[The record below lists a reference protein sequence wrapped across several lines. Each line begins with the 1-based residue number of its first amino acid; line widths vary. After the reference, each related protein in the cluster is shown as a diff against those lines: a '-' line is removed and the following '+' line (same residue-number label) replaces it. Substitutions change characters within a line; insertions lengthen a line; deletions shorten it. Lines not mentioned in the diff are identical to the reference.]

1 MTNRAVRTDKLRPMI
16 QIPSAVLRGVTPV
29 TRQLNRL
36 NGLNPALRPL
46 RPARGAALKV
56 LERLHQPGSESA
68 AIESVVHL
76 GGHVRMRVNTYDL
89 IERQVFLVGF
99 EPEVR
104 ALIRR
109 QVREGRACIDVGA
122 NAGVHALTMATAV
135 GRRGRVLACEPNPR
149 VAARLRDNAKLSGTP
164 QLAVHEVAIGDQVG
178 TTQLYVPLDHRHGGG
193 ASLHQETHA
202 ALAGNEMV
210 EVPLVTID
218 DLLSQTGVRGVD
230 LVKIDIEGFEAP
242 AVRGG
247 VGLLRRERPTLIF
260 EYTPAWW
267 QRDGESLEDVLSLL
281 RNCGYASFQEITRRG
296 LVDVVAP
303 FSRRMDVVAR
313 P

>member
-1 MTNRAVRTDKLRPMI
+1 MI
-16 QIPSAVLRGVTPV
+16 RMPDVLLRGVTPA

-46 RPARGAALKV
+46 RPARGAALKL
-56 LERLHQPGSESA
+56 LERLHDPESENT
-68 AIESVVHL
+68 AIKGVVRL
-76 GGHVRMRVNTYDL
+76 GRHVRMRVNTYDL

-122 NAGVHALTMATAV
+122 NAGVHALTMAAVV

-149 VAARLRDNAKLSGTP
+149 VAARLRDNAALSGVP
-164 QLAVHEVAIGDQVG
+164 QLEVHEIAIGDRCG
-178 TTQLYVPLDHRHGGG
+178 TTDLYVPLDHRHGGG
-193 ASLHQETHA
+193 GSLHEETHA
-202 ALAGNEMV
+202 ALAGNEKV
-210 EVPLVTID
+210 DVPLRTID
-218 DLLSQTGVRGVD
+218 ALVEETGVHGVD

-242 AVRGG
+242 ALRGG
-247 VGLLRRERPTLIF
+247 TALFTRERPTVIF

-267 QRDGESLEDVLSLL
+267 QRDGESLEDVFSLL
-281 RNCGYASFQEITRRG
+281 RDCGYARFQEITRGG
-296 LVDVVAP
+296 LHDIGEP
-303 FSRRMDVVAR
+303 YSRRMDVVAF